1 MNKQTARRMGEEAGI
16 NWLTVKAND
25 EQLTAFATAVE
36 KAQRREI
43 EQTLRGMLAP
53 FDEDGKM
60 TVSAS
65 NRNAVI
71 LEAIAAILGMGEQE

>member
-43 EQTLRGMLAP
+43 ERILRGMLAP
-53 FDEDGKM
+53 FSSNGGM
-60 TVSAS
+60 TISAS

>member
-16 NWLTVKAND
+16 NWLTVMDNG
-25 EQLTAFATAVE
+25 EQLAAFATAVE
-36 KAQRREI
+36 QAQRQTI
-43 EQTLRGMLAP
+43 EQALRGMLAP

-71 LEAIAAILGMGEQE
+71 LETIAAITGMGEQE

>member
-36 KAQRREI
+36 NAQRREI
-43 EQTLRGMLAP
+43 EQTLRGMLVP

-60 TVSAS
+60 TISAS
-65 NRNAVI
+65 NRNAVV
-71 LEAIAAILGMGEQE
+71 LEAIAAILGTGEQE